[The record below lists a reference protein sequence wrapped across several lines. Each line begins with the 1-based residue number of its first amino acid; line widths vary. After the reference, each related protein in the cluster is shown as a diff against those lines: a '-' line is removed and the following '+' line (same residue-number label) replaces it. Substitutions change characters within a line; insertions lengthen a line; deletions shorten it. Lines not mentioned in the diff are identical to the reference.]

1 METTLGSEREQHV
14 TEVKKLKALLGEKV
28 QKMFFEVVVS
38 VFLAYSR
45 PAEKYSSRWHTCIQQ
60 DLNMMQDAILEE
72 LQREITERPT
82 TKQVEDLRKQVKILQ
97 VRLHIFLPEFSL
109 PIS

>member
-28 QKMFFEVVVS
+28 QKMFFEVDVS

-45 PAEKYSSRWHTCIQQ
+45 QSEKYSSR
-60 DLNMMQDAILEE
+60 
-72 LQREITERPT
+72 
-82 TKQVEDLRKQVKILQ
+82 
-97 VRLHIFLPEFSL
+97 
-109 PIS
+109 